1 MVKET
6 HSKVLRLI
14 TDLHRED
21 REKHIDDMTTKGQ
34 TPNQTLN
41 SAKIPDFY
49 TLPKI
54 RKPTLST
61 ITEGLI
67 ISAAMG
73 KRRQTFSRR
82 YRCAVCHPLQCYKF
96 STTSRTVLQIR
107 SHITTIEGAFERQK
121 HVTFSALYGR

>member
-1 MVKET
+1 M
-6 HSKVLRLI
+6 RLI

-67 ISAAMG
+67 ISG
-73 KRRQTFSRR
+73 CDGQKKDRRFHAVIDVRSVTHCSVTSSPQQVAQSCKPEAISRR
-82 YRCAVCHPLQCYKF
+82 
-96 STTSRTVLQIR
+96 
-107 SHITTIEGAFERQK
+107 
-121 HVTFSALYGR
+121 

>member
-54 RKPTLST
+54 R
-61 ITEGLI
+61 
-67 ISAAMG
+67 
-73 KRRQTFSRR
+73 
-82 YRCAVCHPLQCYKF
+82 
-96 STTSRTVLQIR
+96 
-107 SHITTIEGAFERQK
+107 
-121 HVTFSALYGR
+121 

>member
-67 ISAAMG
+67 ISG
-73 KRRQTFSRR
+73 CDGQKKDRRFHAVIDVRSVTHCSVTSSPQQVGQSCKSEAISRR
-82 YRCAVCHPLQCYKF
+82 
-96 STTSRTVLQIR
+96 
-107 SHITTIEGAFERQK
+107 
-121 HVTFSALYGR
+121 